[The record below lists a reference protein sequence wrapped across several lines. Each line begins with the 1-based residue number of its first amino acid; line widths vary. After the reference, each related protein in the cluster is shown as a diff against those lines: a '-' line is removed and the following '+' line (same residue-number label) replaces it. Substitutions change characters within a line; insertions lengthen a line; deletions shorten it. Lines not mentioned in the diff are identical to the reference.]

1 MRILIVEDNKPQL
14 ELLHKLLEEEG
25 FEVAGCTDGASG
37 LYELD
42 TGAYDLAVLD
52 RMLPELDGVTLLRR
66 HRDNGGYT
74 PVIMLTALSA
84 LGDRVAGLDAGA
96 DDYLAK
102 PFAPEELL
110 ARIRALLR
118 RPSAVKSTGFR
129 QGDVELFRQRGVL
142 KGPAGECTISGRE
155 AALLYLFL
163 SNPSAVLSRET
174 ILMRIWGQNSDVE
187 ERNIDNF
194 VYLIRRRLSNVGS
207 RIAIRTVRGCGYRA
221 ADSVGC
227 LPYRQRGGGG
237 VRHFLCLDPQPVRKQ
252 PLHRF
257 SAGIGIRFDSVG
269 TGRQY
274 QH

>member
-25 FEVAGCTDGASG
+25 FEVTGCEDGMTG

-52 RMLPELDGVTLLRR
+52 RMLPELDGVSLLRR
-66 HRDNGGYT
+66 HRENGGYT

-142 KGPAGECTISGRE
+142 KGPAGECTVSNRE

-163 SNPSAVLSRET
+163 SNSGTVFSRET
-174 ILMRIWGQNSDVE
+174 ILIRIWGQDSDVE

-221 ADSVGC
+221 EVEDA
-227 LPYRQRGGGG
+227 
-237 VRHFLCLDPQPVRKQ
+237 
-252 PLHRF
+252 
-257 SAGIGIRFDSVG
+257 
-269 TGRQY
+269 
-274 QH
+274 

>member
-14 ELLHKLLEEEG
+14 ELLIKLLEEEG
-25 FEVAGCTDGASG
+25 FEVTGCTDGASG

-74 PVIMLTALSA
+74 PVIMLTALSS
-84 LGDRVAGLDAGA
+84 LGDRVEGLDAGA

-142 KGPAGECTISGRE
+142 KGPAGECTVSNRE

-163 SNPSAVLSRET
+163 SNSGTVLSRET
-174 ILMRIWGQNSDVE
+174 ILMRIWGQDSDVE

-207 RIAIRTVRGCGYRA
+207 HITIRTVRGCGYRA
-221 ADSVGC
+221 EVEDA
-227 LPYRQRGGGG
+227 
-237 VRHFLCLDPQPVRKQ
+237 
-252 PLHRF
+252 
-257 SAGIGIRFDSVG
+257 
-269 TGRQY
+269 
-274 QH
+274 